1 MDRAIGVGGTVVVDD
16 DIVDPPPL
24 FCGLAPMGGGGFC
37 DNGGL
42 GKLLFLARAAA
53 CAGCV
58 GGTKLMEV

>member
-1 MDRAIGVGGTVVVDD
+1 MGVGGGTVVVDD

-24 FCGLAPMGGGGFC
+24 FCGLAAMGGGGFC

-42 GKLLFLARAAA
+42 GKFVFLVRAAAA
-53 CAGCV
+53 CAGCD